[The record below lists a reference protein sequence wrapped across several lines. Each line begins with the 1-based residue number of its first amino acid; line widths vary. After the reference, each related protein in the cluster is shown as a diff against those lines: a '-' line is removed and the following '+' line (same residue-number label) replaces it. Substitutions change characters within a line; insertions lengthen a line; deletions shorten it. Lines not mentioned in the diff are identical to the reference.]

1 MLAAQTPRT
10 DIPAKTRSS
19 MRAIIHHSPIHHRR
33 QRRKGAA
40 ALDYALVLGVIFP
53 VAAALLWLGPKIM
66 MLVYEMSAVII
77 AWPFM

>member
-1 MLAAQTPRT
+1 MQAAPTPRT
-10 DIPAKTRSS
+10 DIPEQVQSS
-19 MRAIIHHSPIHHRR
+19 MRVKSHHTPTHRR

-40 ALDYALVLGVIFP
+40 TLDYALVLGVIFP
-53 VAAALLWLGPKIM
+53 VAAALFWLGPRIM

>member
-1 MLAAQTPRT
+1 MQAAPTPRT
-10 DIPAKTRSS
+10 DIPEQVQSS
-19 MRAIIHHSPIHHRR
+19 MRTTCYDTRIHQRP
-33 QRRKGAA
+33 RRKGAA

>member
-1 MLAAQTPRT
+1 MQAAPTPRT
-10 DIPAKTRSS
+10 DTPTQAQNS
-19 MRAIIHHSPIHHRR
+19 MRATSQHTPRHHRR

>member
-19 MRAIIHHSPIHHRR
+19 MRAKCHHTLIHQR
-33 QRRKGAA
+33 QRRKGAV

-77 AWPFM
+77 SWPFM

>member
-1 MLAAQTPRT
+1 MQVAQAPRT
-10 DIPAKTRSS
+10 DIRTKAHNR
-19 MRAIIHHSPIHHRR
+19 MRATSHQTPLHHRR

>member
-1 MLAAQTPRT
+1 MQAAPTPRT
-10 DIPAKTRSS
+10 DIPEQAQNS
-19 MRAIIHHSPIHHRR
+19 MRVKSHHTPTHRR

-77 AWPFM
+77 SWPFM